1 MDVGNSRHKVFLN
14 RFGIAD
20 QMDASIR
27 AVVVMAAIFAIS
39 QLGALA
45 MVSSA
50 LGEEYQAFEDPNDPM
65 IPVYY
70 VIAIVL
76 FTFIIL
82 YIIKKKREN
91 VVKFIFLGA
100 VGFTIFYVILILAL
114 LFDSGILALL
124 TSVGLAAVLIYYL
137 VKKPEWYVIDA
148 TGMLVAVGTIGIL
161 GISLNILPVMILLI
175 VLAVY
180 DAISVYGTKHMV
192 ALADGVTQMKLPI
205 LLVIPKK
212 RGYSYLSQKPLKQ
225 QLEEGGE
232 REAMFMGLG
241 DVIIPGILVASAFY
255 YLSDETVMGVAG
267 SLLVALGALVGGL
280 AGFAL
285 LMRFVLK
292 GNPQAGLP
300 LLNGGT
306 ALGYILAYLLVF
318 QDLSLGISTP
328 W

>member
-1 MDVGNSRHKVFLN
+1 
-14 RFGIAD
+14 
-20 QMDASIR
+20 MDASIR
-27 AVVVMAAIFAIS
+27 AVIVMAAIFVLS

-91 VVKFIFLGA
+91 VVKYIFLGA
-100 VGFTIFYVILILAL
+100 VGFTIFYVILIVAL
-114 LFDSGILALL
+114 LFDTGILALL
-124 TSVGLAAVLIYYL
+124 ASAILAGVLIFYL
-137 VKKPEWYVIDA
+137 LKKPEWYVIDA
-148 TGMLVAVGTIGIL
+148 TGVLVAVGVIGIL
-161 GISLNILPVMILLI
+161 GISLNILPVLILLI

-205 LLVIPKK
+205 LLVIPKR
-212 RGYSYLSQKPLKQ
+212 RGYSYLDQKPLKQ
-225 QLEEGGE
+225 QLDEGGE

-241 DVIIPGILVASAFY
+241 DIIIPGILVASSFY
-255 YLSDETVMGVAG
+255 YLSDDAVIGVPG
-267 SLLVALGALVGGL
+267 SLLVALGALVGGVV
-280 AGFAL
+280 GFAL

-306 ALGYILAYLLVF
+306 VAGYVIAYLLVF
-318 QDLSLGISTP
+318 QDIGLGISTS